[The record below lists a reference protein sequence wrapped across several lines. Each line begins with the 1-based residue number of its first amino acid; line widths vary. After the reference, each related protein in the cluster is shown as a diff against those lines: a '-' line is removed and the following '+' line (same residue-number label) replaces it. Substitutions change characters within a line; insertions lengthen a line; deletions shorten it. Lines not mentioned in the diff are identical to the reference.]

1 MEIYNA
7 TKTNK
12 LEKTKTKWDIMPI
25 NNNGEN

>member
-7 TKTNK
+7 TRINK
-12 LEKTKTKWDIMPI
+12 LEKTKIKWDIMPN